1 MLKVGITG
9 GIGSGKSTITS
20 LFQDLGV
27 PIYNS
32 DDRAKWLLSN
42 DVDLM
47 DQIKLLFGQES
58 YSNNELNRAHIA
70 NIVFQDND
78 MLKQLNAIVHP
89 MVKIDFENWLLLHKK
104 EPLVIKEAAILIE
117 SGAYKELDVLI
128 VVLADKKTRIKRVI
142 NRDNVSK
149 EDVEKR
155 MDTQISDS
163 ERLKF
168 ANFSV
173 DNNKDQSNLKMQ
185 VGELYKQLLSYP
197 KNK

>member
-20 LFQDLGV
+20 LFHDLGV

-32 DDRAKWLLSN
+32 DERAKWLLSN

-47 DQIKLLFGQES
+47 NQIKILFGQES
-58 YSNNELNRAHIA
+58 YSNNKLNRAHIA

-89 MVKIDFENWLLLHKK
+89 LVKIDFENWLLLQKK

-155 MDTQISDS
+155 METQISDS

-173 DNNKDQSNLKMQ
+173 DNNTDQSNLKMQ

>member
-20 LFQDLGV
+20 LFHNLGV

-32 DDRAKWLLSN
+32 DERAKWLMSN

-47 DQIKLLFGQES
+47 DQIKILFGQES
-58 YSNNELNRAHIA
+58 YSNNKLNRAHLA
-70 NIVFQDND
+70 NIVFQNHDL
-78 MLKQLNAIVHP
+78 LKQLNAIVHP
-89 MVKIDFENWLLLHKK
+89 LVKIDFENWLLLQKN

-117 SGAYKELDVLI
+117 SGAYKELDILI
-128 VVLADKKTRIKRVI
+128 IVFANKEIRIKRVM
-142 NRDNVSK
+142 NRDNVAK

-155 MDTQISDS
+155 IETQLSDS

-168 ANFSV
+168 AHYSIE
-173 DNNKDQSNLKMQ
+173 NNKNQSNLKRQ

>member
-20 LFQDLGV
+20 LFHDLGV

-32 DDRAKWLLSN
+32 DERAKWLLSN
-42 DVDLM
+42 DVDLI
-47 DQIKLLFGQES
+47 DQIKILFGQES
-58 YSNNELNRAHIA
+58 YSNNKLNRAHIA

-89 MVKIDFENWLLLHKK
+89 LVKIDFENWLLLQKK

-155 MDTQISDS
+155 METQISDS

-173 DNNKDQSNLKMQ
+173 DNNTDQSNLKMQ

>member
-20 LFQDLGV
+20 LFHDLGV

-32 DDRAKWLLSN
+32 DERAKWLLSN

-47 DQIKLLFGQES
+47 DQIKILFGQES
-58 YSNNELNRAHIA
+58 YSNNKLNRAHIA

-89 MVKIDFENWLLLHKK
+89 LVKIDFENWLLLQKK

-155 MDTQISDS
+155 METQISDS

-173 DNNKDQSNLKMQ
+173 DNNTDQINLKMQ

>member
-1 MLKVGITG
+1 MLKAGITG

-32 DDRAKWLLSN
+32 DERAKWLLSKN
-42 DVDLM
+42 VDLM
-47 DQIKLLFGQES
+47 DQIKILFGQES
-58 YSNNELNRAHIA
+58 YSNNKLNRAHIA

-142 NRDNVSK
+142 NRDNISK

-185 VGELYKQLLSYP
+185 VGVLYKQLLSYP

>member
-20 LFQDLGV
+20 LFHDLGV

-32 DDRAKWLLSN
+32 DERAKWLLSN

-47 DQIKLLFGQES
+47 DQIKILFGQES
-58 YSNNELNRAHIA
+58 YSNNKLNRAHIA

-78 MLKQLNAIVHP
+78 MLKELNAIVHP
-89 MVKIDFENWLLLHKK
+89 LVKIDFENWLLLQKK

-128 VVLADKKTRIKRVI
+128 VVLVDKKTRIKRVM

-155 MDTQISDS
+155 METQISDS

-173 DNNKDQSNLKMQ
+173 DNNTDQSNLKMQ

>member
-1 MLKVGITG
+1 MPY
-9 GIGSGKSTITS
+9 
-20 LFQDLGV
+20 Q
-27 PIYNS
+27 
-32 DDRAKWLLSN
+32 
-42 DVDLM
+42 
-47 DQIKLLFGQES
+47 S
-58 YSNNELNRAHIA
+58 YSNNKLNRAHIA

-89 MVKIDFENWLLLHKK
+89 LVKIDFENWLLLQKK

-155 MDTQISDS
+155 METQISDS

-173 DNNKDQSNLKMQ
+173 DNNTDQSNLKMQ

>member
-20 LFQDLGV
+20 LFHDLGV

-32 DDRAKWLLSN
+32 DERAKWLLSN

-47 DQIKLLFGQES
+47 DQIKILFGQES
-58 YSNNELNRAHIA
+58 YSNNKLNRAHIA

-78 MLKQLNAIVHP
+78 MLKQLNSIVHP
-89 MVKIDFENWLLLHKK
+89 LVKIDFENWLLLQKK

-155 MDTQISDS
+155 METQISDS

-173 DNNKDQSNLKMQ
+173 DNNTDQSNLKIQ

>member
-20 LFQDLGV
+20 LFHDLGV

-32 DDRAKWLLSN
+32 DERAKWLLSN

-47 DQIKLLFGQES
+47 DQIKILFGQES
-58 YSNNELNRAHIA
+58 YSNNKLNRAHIA

-89 MVKIDFENWLLLHKK
+89 LVKIDFENWLLLQKK

-155 MDTQISDS
+155 METQISDS

-173 DNNKDQSNLKMQ
+173 DNNTDQSNLKMQ

>member
-1 MLKVGITG
+1 MLKAGITG
-9 GIGSGKSTITS
+9 GIGSGKSTITR
-20 LFQDLGV
+20 LFHDLGV

-32 DDRAKWLLSN
+32 DERAKWLLSN

-47 DQIKLLFGQES
+47 DQIKILFGQES
-58 YSNNELNRAHIA
+58 YSNNKLNRAHIA

-89 MVKIDFENWLLLHKK
+89 LVKIDFENWLLLQKK

-155 MDTQISDS
+155 METQISDS

-173 DNNKDQSNLKMQ
+173 DNNTDQSNLKMQ
-185 VGELYKQLLSYP
+185 VGELYKQLLS
-197 KNK
+197 

>member
-20 LFQDLGV
+20 FFHDLGV

-47 DQIKLLFGQES
+47 DQIKILFGQES
-58 YSNNELNRAHIA
+58 YSNNKLNRGHIA
-70 NIVFQDND
+70 NIVFQNHDL
-78 MLKQLNAIVHP
+78 LKQLNAIVHP
-89 MVKIDFENWLLLHKK
+89 LVKIDFENWLLLQKK

-117 SGAYKELDVLI
+117 SGAYKELDILI
-128 VVLADKKTRIKRVI
+128 VVFANKEIRIKRVM
-142 NRDNVSK
+142 NRDNVAK

-155 MDTQISDS
+155 METQLSDS

-168 ANFSV
+168 AHYSIE
-173 DNNKDQSNLKMQ
+173 NNKDQSNLKRQ
-185 VGELYKQLLSYP
+185 VGALYKQLLSYP

>member
-1 MLKVGITG
+1 MLKAGITG
-9 GIGSGKSTITS
+9 GIGSGKSTITR
-20 LFQDLGV
+20 LFHDLGV

-32 DDRAKWLLSN
+32 DERAKWLLSKN
-42 DVDLM
+42 VDLM

-58 YSNNELNRAHIA
+58 YSNNKLNRAHIA

>member
-32 DDRAKWLLSN
+32 DERAKWLLSKN
-42 DVDLM
+42 VDLM

-58 YSNNELNRAHIA
+58 YSNNKLNRAHIA

-168 ANFSV
+168 ANFSL

>member
-1 MLKVGITG
+1 MLKAGITG
-9 GIGSGKSTITS
+9 GIGSGKSTITR
-20 LFQDLGV
+20 LFHDLGV

-32 DDRAKWLLSN
+32 DERAKWLLSKN
-42 DVDLM
+42 VDLM

-58 YSNNELNRAHIA
+58 YSNNKLNRAHIA

-185 VGELYKQLLSYP
+185 VGVLYKQLLSYP

>member
-20 LFQDLGV
+20 LFHDLGV

-32 DDRAKWLLSN
+32 DERAKWLLSN

-47 DQIKLLFGQES
+47 DQIKILFGQES
-58 YSNNELNRAHIA
+58 YSNNKLNRAHIA

-89 MVKIDFENWLLLHKK
+89 LVKIDFENWLLLQKK

-128 VVLADKKTRIKRVI
+128 VVLADKKTRIKRY
-142 NRDNVSK
+142 
-149 EDVEKR
+149 
-155 MDTQISDS
+155 
-163 ERLKF
+163 F
-168 ANFSV
+168 
-173 DNNKDQSNLKMQ
+173 
-185 VGELYKQLLSYP
+185 
-197 KNK
+197 

>member
-1 MLKVGITG
+1 MV
-9 GIGSGKSTITS
+9 
-20 LFQDLGV
+20 
-27 PIYNS
+27 
-32 DDRAKWLLSN
+32 
-42 DVDLM
+42 
-47 DQIKLLFGQES
+47 
-58 YSNNELNRAHIA
+58 IA
-70 NIVFQDND
+70 S
-78 MLKQLNAIVHP
+78 
-89 MVKIDFENWLLLHKK
+89 KK

-155 MDTQISDS
+155 METQISDS

-173 DNNKDQSNLKMQ
+173 DNNTDQSNLKMQ

>member
-20 LFQDLGV
+20 LFHDLGA

-32 DDRAKWLLSN
+32 DERAKWLLSN

-47 DQIKLLFGQES
+47 DQIKILFGQES
-58 YSNNELNRAHIA
+58 YSNNKLNRAHIA

-89 MVKIDFENWLLLHKK
+89 LVKIDFENWLLLQKK

-149 EDVEKR
+149 EEVEKR
-155 MDTQISDS
+155 METQISDS

-168 ANFSV
+168 AIFSV
-173 DNNKDQSNLKMQ
+173 DNNTDQSNLKMQ

>member
-20 LFQDLGV
+20 LFHDLGV

-32 DDRAKWLLSN
+32 DERAKWLLSN

-47 DQIKLLFGQES
+47 DQIKILFGQES
-58 YSNNELNRAHIA
+58 YSNNKLNRAHIA

-78 MLKQLNAIVHP
+78 MLKELNAIVHP
-89 MVKIDFENWLLLHKK
+89 LVKIDFENWLLLQKK

-128 VVLADKKTRIKRVI
+128 VVFADKKTRIKRVI

-155 MDTQISDS
+155 METQISDS

-173 DNNKDQSNLKMQ
+173 DNNTDQSNLKMQ
-185 VGELYKQLLSYP
+185 IGELYKQLLSYP

>member
-20 LFQDLGV
+20 LFHDLGV

-32 DDRAKWLLSN
+32 DERAKWLLSN

-47 DQIKLLFGQES
+47 DQIKILFGQES
-58 YSNNELNRAHIA
+58 YSNNKLNRAHIA

-89 MVKIDFENWLLLHKK
+89 LVKIDFENWLLLQKK

-128 VVLADKKTRIKRVI
+128 VVLADKKTRIERVV

-155 MDTQISDS
+155 METQISDS

-173 DNNKDQSNLKMQ
+173 DNNTDQSNLKMQ
-185 VGELYKQLLSYP
+185 VGGLYKQLLSYP

>member
-20 LFQDLGV
+20 LFHNLGV

-32 DDRAKWLLSN
+32 DERAKWLLSN

-47 DQIKLLFGQES
+47 DQIKILFGQES
-58 YSNNELNRAHIA
+58 YSNNKLNRAHIA

-89 MVKIDFENWLLLHKK
+89 LVKIDFENWLLLQKK
-104 EPLVIKEAAILIE
+104 ERFVIKEAAILIE
-117 SGAYKELDVLI
+117 SGAYKELDILI
-128 VVLADKKTRIKRVI
+128 VVFANKEIRIKRVM

-155 MDTQISDS
+155 METQLSDS

-168 ANFSV
+168 AHYSIE
-173 DNNKDQSNLKMQ
+173 NNKDLSNLKRQ
-185 VGELYKQLLSYP
+185 VGALYKQLLSYP

>member
-20 LFQDLGV
+20 LFHDLGV

-32 DDRAKWLLSN
+32 DERAKWLLSN

-47 DQIKLLFGQES
+47 DQIKILFGQES
-58 YSNNELNRAHIA
+58 YSNNKLNRAHIA

-78 MLKQLNAIVHP
+78 MLKELNAIVHP
-89 MVKIDFENWLLLHKK
+89 LVKIDFENWLLLQKK

-155 MDTQISDS
+155 MKTQISDS

-173 DNNKDQSNLKMQ
+173 DNNTDQSNLKML

>member
-20 LFQDLGV
+20 LFHNLGV

-32 DDRAKWLLSN
+32 DERAKWLLSN

-47 DQIKLLFGQES
+47 DQIKILFGQES
-58 YSNNELNRAHIA
+58 YSNNKLNRAHLA
-70 NIVFQDND
+70 NIVFQNHDL
-78 MLKQLNAIVHP
+78 LKQLNAIVHP
-89 MVKIDFENWLLLHKK
+89 LVKIDFENWLLLQKK
-104 EPLVIKEAAILIE
+104 ERLVIKEAAILIE
-117 SGAYKELDVLI
+117 SGAYKELDILI
-128 VVLADKKTRIKRVI
+128 VVFANKEIRIKRVM
-142 NRDNVSK
+142 NRDNVAK

-155 MDTQISDS
+155 MKTQLSDS

-168 ANFSV
+168 AHYSIE
-173 DNNKDQSNLKMQ
+173 NNKDQSNLKKQ

>member
-20 LFQDLGV
+20 LFHDLGV

-32 DDRAKWLLSN
+32 DERAKWLLSN

-47 DQIKLLFGQES
+47 DQIKILFGQES
-58 YSNNELNRAHIA
+58 YSNNKLNRAHIA

-78 MLKQLNAIVHP
+78 MLKELNAIVHP
-89 MVKIDFENWLLLHKK
+89 LVKIDFENWLLLQKK

-155 MDTQISDS
+155 METQISDS

-173 DNNKDQSNLKMQ
+173 DNNTDQSNLKMQ
-185 VGELYKQLLSYP
+185 VGELYKKLLSYP

>member
-20 LFQDLGV
+20 LFHNLGV

-32 DDRAKWLLSN
+32 DERAKWLLSN

-47 DQIKLLFGQES
+47 DQIKILFGQES
-58 YSNNELNRAHIA
+58 YSNNKLNRAHIA

-78 MLKQLNAIVHP
+78 MLKELNAIVHP
-89 MVKIDFENWLLLHKK
+89 LVKIDFENWLLLQKK

-149 EDVEKR
+149 EEVEKR
-155 MDTQISDS
+155 METQISDS

-173 DNNKDQSNLKMQ
+173 DNNTDQSNLKMQ

>member
-20 LFQDLGV
+20 LFHDLGV

-32 DDRAKWLLSN
+32 DERAKWLLSN

-47 DQIKLLFGQES
+47 DQIKILFGQES
-58 YSNNELNRAHIA
+58 YSNNKLNRAHIA

-78 MLKQLNAIVHP
+78 MLKELNAIVHP
-89 MVKIDFENWLLLHKK
+89 LVKIDFENWLLLQKK

-149 EDVEKR
+149 EEVEKR
-155 MDTQISDS
+155 METQISDS

-173 DNNKDQSNLKMQ
+173 DNNTDQSNLKMQ

>member
-1 MLKVGITG
+1 MLKAGITG
-9 GIGSGKSTITS
+9 GIGSGKSTITR
-20 LFQDLGV
+20 LFHDLGV

-32 DDRAKWLLSN
+32 DERAKWLLSKN
-42 DVDLM
+42 VDLM

-58 YSNNELNRAHIA
+58 YSNNKLNRAHIA

-168 ANFSV
+168 ANFSL

-185 VGELYKQLLSYP
+185 VGVLYKQLLSYP

>member
-32 DDRAKWLLSN
+32 DERAKWLLSN

-168 ANFSV
+168 ANFSL

>member
-20 LFQDLGV
+20 LFHDLGV

-32 DDRAKWLLSN
+32 DERAKWLLSN

-47 DQIKLLFGQES
+47 DQIKILFGQES
-58 YSNNELNRAHIA
+58 YSNNKLNRAHIA

>member
-1 MLKVGITG
+1 MLKAGITG
-9 GIGSGKSTITS
+9 GIGSGKSTITR
-20 LFQDLGV
+20 LFHDLGV

-32 DDRAKWLLSN
+32 DERAKWLLSKN
-42 DVDLM
+42 VDLM

-58 YSNNELNRAHIA
+58 YSNNKLNRAHIA

-128 VVLADKKTRIKRVI
+128 VVLANKKTRIKRVI

>member
-20 LFQDLGV
+20 LFHDLGV

-32 DDRAKWLLSN
+32 DERAKWLLSN
-42 DVDLM
+42 DVDLV
-47 DQIKLLFGQES
+47 DQIKILFGQES
-58 YSNNELNRAHIA
+58 YSNNKLNRAHIA

-78 MLKQLNAIVHP
+78 MLKELNAIVHP
-89 MVKIDFENWLLLHKK
+89 LVKIDFENWLLLQKK

-155 MDTQISDS
+155 METQISDS

-173 DNNKDQSNLKMQ
+173 DNNTDQSNLKMQ

>member
-20 LFQDLGV
+20 LFDDLGV

-32 DDRAKWLLSN
+32 DERAKWLLSN
-42 DVDLM
+42 DVDLI
-47 DQIKLLFGQES
+47 DQIKILFGQES
-58 YSNNELNRAHIA
+58 YSNNKLNRAHIA

-89 MVKIDFENWLLLHKK
+89 LVKIDFENWLLLQKK

-155 MDTQISDS
+155 METQISDS

-173 DNNKDQSNLKMQ
+173 DNNTDQSNLKMQ

>member
-20 LFQDLGV
+20 LFHDLGV

-32 DDRAKWLLSN
+32 DERAKWLLSN

-47 DQIKLLFGQES
+47 NQIKILFGQES
-58 YSNNELNRAHIA
+58 YSNNKLNRAHIA

-78 MLKQLNAIVHP
+78 MLKELNAIVHP
-89 MVKIDFENWLLLHKK
+89 LVKIDFENWLLLQKK

-149 EDVEKR
+149 EEVEKR
-155 MDTQISDS
+155 METQISDS

-173 DNNKDQSNLKMQ
+173 DNNTDQSNLKMQ

>member
-20 LFQDLGV
+20 LFHDLGV

-32 DDRAKWLLSN
+32 DERAKWLLSN

-47 DQIKLLFGQES
+47 DQIKILFGQES
-58 YSNNELNRAHIA
+58 YSNNKLNRAHIA

-89 MVKIDFENWLLLHKK
+89 LVKIDFENWLLLQKK

-149 EDVEKR
+149 EEVEKR
-155 MDTQISDS
+155 IETQISDS

-173 DNNKDQSNLKMQ
+173 DNNTDQSNLKMQ

>member
-20 LFQDLGV
+20 LFHDLGV

-32 DDRAKWLLSN
+32 DERAKWLLSN

-47 DQIKLLFGQES
+47 DQIKILFGQES
-58 YSNNELNRAHIA
+58 YSNNKLNRAHIA

-89 MVKIDFENWLLLHKK
+89 LVKIDFENWLLLQKK

-149 EDVEKR
+149 EEVEKR
-155 MDTQISDS
+155 METQISDS

-173 DNNKDQSNLKMQ
+173 DNNTDQSNLKMQ
-185 VGELYKQLLSYP
+185 VGGLYKQLLSYP

>member
-1 MLKVGITG
+1 MLKAGITG
-9 GIGSGKSTITS
+9 GIGSGKSTITR
-20 LFQDLGV
+20 LFHDLGV

-32 DDRAKWLLSN
+32 DERAKWLLSKN
-42 DVDLM
+42 VDLM
-47 DQIKLLFGQES
+47 DQIKILFGQES
-58 YSNNELNRAHIA
+58 YSNNKLNRAHIA

-142 NRDNVSK
+142 NRDNISK

>member
-20 LFQDLGV
+20 LFHDLGV

-32 DDRAKWLLSN
+32 DERAKWLLSN

-47 DQIKLLFGQES
+47 DIIKILFGQES
-58 YSNNELNRAHIA
+58 YSNNKLNRAHIA

-89 MVKIDFENWLLLHKK
+89 LVKIDFENWLLLQKK

-128 VVLADKKTRIKRVI
+128 VVLADKKRRIKRVI

-155 MDTQISDS
+155 METQISDS

-173 DNNKDQSNLKMQ
+173 DNNTDQSNLKIQ
-185 VGELYKQLLSYP
+185 VEELYKQLLSYP
-197 KNK
+197 KNR

>member
-20 LFQDLGV
+20 FFHDLGV

-32 DDRAKWLLSN
+32 DERAKWLLSN

-47 DQIKLLFGQES
+47 DQIKILFGQES
-58 YSNNELNRAHIA
+58 YSNNKLNRAHIA

-78 MLKQLNAIVHP
+78 MLKELNAIVHP
-89 MVKIDFENWLLLHKK
+89 LVKIDFENWLLLQKK

-155 MDTQISDS
+155 METQISDS

-173 DNNKDQSNLKMQ
+173 DNNTDQSNLKMQ

>member
-20 LFQDLGV
+20 LFHDLGV

-32 DDRAKWLLSN
+32 DERAKWLLSN

-47 DQIKLLFGQES
+47 NQIKILFGQES
-58 YSNNELNRAHIA
+58 YSNNKLNRAHIA

-89 MVKIDFENWLLLHKK
+89 LVKIDFENWLLLQKK

-149 EDVEKR
+149 EEVEKR
-155 MDTQISDS
+155 METQISDS

-173 DNNKDQSNLKMQ
+173 DNNTDQSNLKMQ